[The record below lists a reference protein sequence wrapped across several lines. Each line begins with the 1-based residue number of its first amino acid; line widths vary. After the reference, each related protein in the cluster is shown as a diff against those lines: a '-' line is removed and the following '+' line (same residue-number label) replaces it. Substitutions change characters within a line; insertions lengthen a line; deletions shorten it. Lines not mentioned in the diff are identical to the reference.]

1 MVAFGLLD
9 REVVAHLAFPGGVT
23 LVLGRGNETSKIG
36 IEDSMPTGNYSR
48 MHNTSSYYAFYAY
61 YY

>member
-9 REVVAHLAFPGGVT
+9 REVVAHLAFPGGVN

-36 IEDSMPTGNYSR
+36 IEDSMPTGNYS
-48 MHNTSSYYAFYAY
+48 YA
-61 YY
+61 